1 MSAPAHR
8 DTFETHDTLQTPG
21 GAGRLCRLDRLEAAG
36 LVALDRMPYSI
47 RVLLEN
53 VLRNED
59 GHAVTAEDVRAVAAY
74 DARSPGEVE
83 IPFRPSRV
91 VLQDFT
97 GVPAVVDL
105 AALRSALARAGGD
118 ATRIN
123 PRIPV
128 DLVIDHSVQVDHFGA
143 PEALAENARIEF
155 ARNQERYRFL
165 RWGQQAFD
173 NFRVV
178 PPGAGIVHQVNLEYL
193 ASVVTAA
200 GEGAAPLLFPDTVVG
215 TDSHTTMINGLGV
228 LGWGVGGI
236 EAEAVMLGQA
246 ISMLLPEVVG
256 VRLLGALPAGATATD
271 LVLRVTELLRA
282 RGVVGRFV
290 EFFGAG
296 LAGLTLPDRATL
308 ANMAPEYGATMGFFP
323 VDEETLR
330 YLRSTGRSEALVGRV
345 EAYCRAQRLF
355 RAADA
360 PEPVYTDVVALDLG
374 AIEPSLAGPRRPQDR
389 VALSAM
395 KGAWREALAAPT
407 DAGGFGKAAAPST
420 PIDVDV
426 AGRGAATLDHGS
438 VVIAAITSC
447 TNTSNPSVLIAAGL
461 VAQKAVA
468 AGLRVPSTV
477 KTSLAPGS
485 RVVADYLEK
494 AGLQP
499 FLDALGFNV
508 VGFGCMTCVG
518 NSGPLDEAV
527 VRSIEENGLA
537 VGAVTSANRNFEGR
551 VHPLC
556 RFHFLAS
563 PPLVVAYALAGSFNV
578 DLIHESLGYDDQ
590 GGPVFLSDIW
600 PSTQEIL
607 ELEHRTLTPEMYCE
621 RYADADA
628 GCPRWQALEV
638 AGGATFAWD
647 DTSTYIRKPP
657 FFADFAVTP
666 PPLADIEGARPLAVL
681 GDSITTDHI
690 SPVGSI
696 HRDSCAGRYLLGI
709 GVGEPDFNSFG
720 ARRVNHDVILRGT
733 FGNLR
738 LRNEMVPGVEGGFT
752 RHLPSGEQMF
762 IYDAAMRY
770 AAEGVPLVVV
780 AGSQYGTGSARDWA
794 AKGTR
799 LLGVAAVIAE
809 SLERIH
815 RSNLVGMG
823 VLPLQFKEGTTR
835 QSLAIDGSETFDIL
849 GLTGDITPGMELTC
863 RIHRN
868 DGSTETIP
876 LLCRLDTPS
885 EVDYY
890 RHGGILDRVLR
901 KMLGGG

>member
-1 MSAPAHR
+1 MKSR
-8 DTFETHDTLQTPG
+8 DSLNTLGTLAVG
-21 GAGRLCRLDRLEAAG
+21 DREYRYFSLGAAEKAG
-36 LVALDRMPYSI
+36 LKDIPRLPFSLK
-47 RVLLEN
+47 VLLEN
-53 VLRNED
+53 LLRNED
-59 GHAVTAEDVRAVAAY
+59 GVSVSADDIRALAGWPRERTSDRAIAFFPTRVLTHDMSGVPLLADLAAMRDAVAGVGG
-74 DARSPGEVE
+74 D
-83 IPFRPSRV
+83 PSRV
-91 VLQDFT
+91 
-97 GVPAVVDL
+97 
-105 AALRSALARAGGD
+105 
-118 ATRIN
+118 N
-123 PRIPV
+123 PLVAV
-128 DLVIDHSVQVDHFGA
+128 DLVIDHSVTADHAATADAMERNVD
-143 PEALAENARIEF
+143 LEF
-155 ARNQERYRFL
+155 ARNGERYGLL
-165 RWGQQAFD
+165 RWAQNAFE
-173 NFRVV
+173 NVRII
-178 PPGAGIVHQVNLEYL
+178 PPGNGICHQVNVEYL
-193 ASVVTAA
+193 ARPAWVAKVDGSELV
-200 GEGAAPLLFPDTVVG
+200 FPDSVVG
-215 TDSHTTMINGLGV
+215 TDSHTPMVNGLGV
-228 LGWGVGGI
+228 VGWGVGGI
-236 EAEAVMLGQA
+236 EAGAAILGEP
-246 ISMLLPEVVG
+246 ITMRLPEVVG
-256 VRLLGALPAGATATD
+256 CRLLGRLRDGSTSTD
-271 LVLRVTELLRA
+271 LVLAVTAALRA
-282 RGVVGRFV
+282 KGVVGRFV
-290 EFFGAG
+290 EFCGPG
-296 LAGLTLPDRATL
+296 VDTLSVADRATI

-323 VDEETLR
+323 IDGETLE
-330 YLRSTGRSEALVGRV
+330 YLQKTGRGPEQVALV
-345 EAYCRAQRLF
+345 EAYARAQGLWRE
-355 RAADA
+355 AGA
-360 PEPVYTDVVALDLG
+360 PEPAFTEVVEID
-374 AIEPSLAGPRRPQDR
+374 LAGIQ
-389 VALSAM
+389 
-395 KGAWREALAAPT
+395 T
-407 DAGGFGKAAAPST
+407 
-420 PIDVDV
+420 IV
-426 AGRGAATLDHGS
+426 AGPYRPHEMVPFPRAASDFAGALEGMTDDAPNTVFAVPGRDFTLHHGDL
-438 VVIAAITSC
+438 VIAAITSC
-447 TNTSNPSVLIAAGL
+447 TNTANPGAMMCAGL
-461 VAQKAVA
+461 LARNAVA
-468 AGLRVPSTV
+468 RGLEAKPWV

-508 VGFGCMTCVG
+508 VGFGCMTCMG
-518 NSGPLDEAV
+518 NSGPLDAAV
-527 VRSIEENGLA
+527 VRSIEENGLI

-556 RFHFLAS
+556 RFHYLAS

-600 PSTQEIL
+600 PSTQEVL

-752 RHLPSGEQMF
+752 RHLPTGEQMF

-770 AAEGVPLVVV
+770 AQEGVPLVVV

-794 AKGTR
+794 AKGTQ
-799 LLGVAAVIAE
+799 LLGVGAVIAE
-809 SLERIH
+809 SFERIH

-901 KMLGGG
+901 RMLAAG

>member
-1 MSAPAHR
+1 M
-8 DTFETHDTLQTPG
+8 
-21 GAGRLCRLDRLEAAG
+21 
-36 LVALDRMPYSI
+36 
-47 RVLLEN
+47 
-53 VLRNED
+53 
-59 GHAVTAEDVRAVAAY
+59 
-74 DARSPGEVE
+74 
-83 IPFRPSRV
+83 
-91 VLQDFT
+91 
-97 GVPAVVDL
+97 
-105 AALRSALARAGGD
+105 
-118 ATRIN
+118 
-123 PRIPV
+123 
-128 DLVIDHSVQVDHFGA
+128 
-143 PEALAENARIEF
+143 
-155 ARNQERYRFL
+155 
-165 RWGQQAFD
+165 
-173 NFRVV
+173 
-178 PPGAGIVHQVNLEYL
+178 
-193 ASVVTAA
+193 
-200 GEGAAPLLFPDTVVG
+200 FPDSVVG
-215 TDSHTTMINGLGV
+215 TDSHTPMVNGLGV
-228 LGWGVGGI
+228 VGWGAGGI
-236 EAEAVMLGQA
+236 EAGAAILGEP
-246 ISMLLPEVVG
+246 ITMRLPEVVG
-256 VRLLGALPAGATATD
+256 CRLLGRLRDGSTSTD
-271 LVLRVTELLRA
+271 LVLAVTAALRA
-282 RGVVGRFV
+282 KGVVGRFV
-290 EFFGAG
+290 EFCGPG
-296 LAGLTLPDRATL
+296 VDTLSVADRATV
-308 ANMAPEYGATMGFFP
+308 ANMAPEYGATIGFFP
-323 VDEETLR
+323 IDGETLE
-330 YLRSTGRSEALVGRV
+330 YLQKTGREPEQVALV
-345 EAYCRAQRLF
+345 EAYARAQGLWRE
-355 RAADA
+355 AGA
-360 PEPVYTDVVALDLG
+360 PEPAFTEVVEID
-374 AIEPSLAGPRRPQDR
+374 LAGIQ
-389 VALSAM
+389 
-395 KGAWREALAAPT
+395 T
-407 DAGGFGKAAAPST
+407 
-420 PIDVDV
+420 IV
-426 AGRGAATLDHGS
+426 AGPHRPHEMVPFPRAASDFADALEGMTDDAPDTVFAVPGRDFTLHHGDLA
-438 VVIAAITSC
+438 IAAITSC
-447 TNTSNPSVLIAAGL
+447 TNTANPGAMICAGL
-461 VAQKAVA
+461 LARNAVA
-468 AGLRVPSTV
+468 RGLEAKPWV

-508 VGFGCMTCVG
+508 VGFGCMTCMG
-518 NSGPLDEAV
+518 NSGPLDAAV
-527 VRSIEENGLA
+527 VRSIEENGLI

-556 RFHFLAS
+556 RFHYLAS

-578 DLIHESLGYDDQ
+578 DLIHDSLGYDDQ

-600 PSTQEIL
+600 PSTQEVL

-621 RYADADA
+621 RYADADT
-628 GCPRWQALEV
+628 GGPQWQALEV
-638 AGGATFAWD
+638 AGGTTFAWD

-690 SPVGSI
+690 SPVGAI
-696 HRDSCAGRYLLGI
+696 HRDSCAGRFLLGI
-709 GVGEPDFNSFG
+709 GVEEPDFNSFG

-752 RHLPSGEQMF
+752 RHLPTGEQMF

-770 AAEGVPLVVV
+770 AQEGVPLVVV

-794 AKGTR
+794 AKGTQ
-799 LLGVAAVIAE
+799 LLGVGAVIAE